1 MSKLSRRHRAQAS
14 QGEARPF
21 AGMRKITAQAA
32 GVDIGAH
39 EIVACVPDGEDQQI
53 VRTFGTYTADLQT
66 LADWFVDCGIQTVAM
81 ESTGVYWIPLFEEL
95 EARGLHCCLIS
106 AASIKRVPGRKSD
119 VLDCQWIQ
127 TLHSYGLLTA
137 SFRPEADLVALRTLL
152 RHRAQLLAHR
162 APHILHMQQALLQMN
177 IQLSPVLSDLTGLT
191 GQRIMRAIIAG
202 ERDPQ
207 RLAALRN
214 DRCKKE
220 ADEIAMALTG
230 TWREEHL
237 FVLAQAL
244 ALVDFYTTQLS
255 ACDAQIERVFSVIKP
270 RFETTCEGAEAAPMA
285 PPPRRKPHSNSK
297 NTPEGNTRAHIL
309 RITGVDLV
317 AVHGMSDSIAQTIM
331 SEIGTDMSKWPDA
344 KHFCSWLGLAPK
356 NDISG
361 GKVLKSRTLK
371 NRNRA
376 AQAFRM
382 AAQSVTR
389 SHCAF
394 GAFYRRLKGRL
405 GPAQALVATAHKI
418 ARTVYHMLKHLVPYH
433 DIGAA
438 EYTQRF
444 RERALQ
450 YLQKKAAKLGY
461 TLSCASPITR

>member
-1 MSKLSRRHRAQAS
+1 MSKLSQRHRIRS
-14 QGEARPF
+14 SHGEARPF
-21 AGMRKITAQAA
+21 AGMRKITSQAA

-66 LADWFVDCGIQTVAM
+66 LADWFVDHGIQTVAM

-95 EARGLHCCLIS
+95 EARGLQCCLIS

-127 TLHSYGLLTA
+127 TLHSYGLLSA
-137 SFRPEADLVALRTLL
+137 SFRPDADFVALRTLL
-152 RHRAQLLAHR
+152 RHRAQLLEHR
-162 APHILHMQQALLQMN
+162 APHILHMQKALLQMN
-177 IQLSPVLSDLTGLT
+177 IQLSQALSDVTGTTGL
-191 GQRIMRAIIAG
+191 RIIRAIVAG
-202 ERDPQ
+202 ERDPHT
-207 RLAALRN
+207 LAALRN
-214 DRCKKE
+214 YRCKKE
-220 ADEIAMALTG
+220 AEEIALALTG
-230 TWREEHL
+230 TWRAEHL
-237 FVLAQAL
+237 FVLGQAL
-244 ALVDFYTTQLS
+244 ALFDFYTVQLS
-255 ACDAQIERVFSVIKP
+255 ACDAQIEGTFSVIRP
-270 RFETTCEGAEAAPMA
+270 RFASALTAPSL
-285 PPPRRKPHSNSK
+285 PESPTPPRRKPHSHSK
-297 NTPEGNTRAHIL
+297 NAPEGNTRAHIL

-317 AVHGMSDSIAQTIM
+317 AVHGMSDSLAQTILA
-331 SEIGTDMSKWPDA
+331 EIGTDMRKWPDD

-361 GKVLKSRTLK
+361 GKVLKSRTMK

-382 AAQSVTR
+382 AAQSVIR
-389 SHCAF
+389 SHCAL

-418 ARTVYHMLKHLVPYH
+418 ARTVYHMLKHRVPDH

-438 EYTQRF
+438 AYNQRF
-444 RERALQ
+444 REREMQ

-461 TLSCASPITR
+461 QLLPA